1 MDLKDRIVDL
11 CKKNGIPVRKLEE
24 DLKFGGG
31 YIAKLN
37 KSKPNTEKINQIANY
52 FSVSIDYLVNGKEP
66 EFDKYSAE
74 SAHLVAKIRND
85 AGLTQALEKYF
96 ELSDKKKKHVIE
108 LISLLSEG

>member
-66 EFDKYSAE
+66 EFDKYGVQE
-74 SAHLVAKIRND
+74 THLYSQIRND
-85 AGLTQALEKYF
+85 AELFKALSKYF
-96 ELSDKKKKHVIE
+96 KLSDAKKKHVVE
-108 LISLLSEG
+108 LINLLGE